1 MRVHRLPRGVIF
13 ALVATFVV
21 AAALWPS
28 RDAIAGSYEQTDL
41 VSDIPGMAAVTDPNL
56 VNPWG
61 MSFLPPAGPMWVSD
75 NGMGVATLYNGSGQP
90 FPVGSPLVVTIATP
104 SVLPPVPP
112 PPPAAPT
119 GNVFN
124 PTTDFVVTEGGKS
137 GPAVFLCAT
146 EDGTISGW
154 SPTVNFTQTIRVV
167 DNTDLTNGPVYKGLA
182 LASSGGKNFLY
193 AANFRDARI
202 DVFDKNFAN
211 VTASFKF
218 SDPAIPGGFAPFDIR
233 SLNGQLYVTYALQNS
248 SRHDDVAGA
257 GNGFVDIFNTD
268 GAFVKRLIS
277 NDPLNSPWGLAIAPG
292 DFGSL
297 SNDLLVGDFGDGLI
311 NAFDPNTGT
320 FLGTLDDSLGNP
332 IAIDGLWAL
341 NFGNGGTAGPTNTL
355 FFTAGIN
362 GEMDGLFG
370 TLTTVPEPP
379 ALALVGTAL
388 LGAALHR
395 RRDRKGLRG

>member
-1 MRVHRLPRGVIF
+1 MSVHCLSRSLIF
-13 ALVATFVV
+13 ALVAAFVV

-28 RDAIAGSYEQTDL
+28 RHAIAGSYEQTNL
-41 VSDIPGMAAVTDPNL
+41 VSDLPGMAAVMDPNL

-61 MSFLPPAGPMWVSD
+61 MSFLSPAGPIWVSD
-75 NGMGVATLYNGSGQP
+75 NGAGVATLYNGSGQQ
-90 FPVGSPLVVTIATP
+90 FPVGSPLVVTI
-104 SVLPPVPP
+104 PP
-112 PPPAAPT
+112 PSILPTATAAPT

-124 PTTDFVVTEGGKS
+124 PFHSTGDFGGDL
-137 GPAVFLCAT
+137 FLFAT

-154 SPTVNFTQTIRVV
+154 SGGTSAVRHV
-167 DNTDLTNGPVYKGLA
+167 DNTIDPTTNTGPVYKGLA
-182 LASSGGKNFLY
+182 LDSSGGNNFLY

-202 DVFDKNFAN
+202 DVFDKNFTN

-233 SLNGQLYVTYALQNS
+233 SLNGQLYVTYAMQNDVK
-248 SRHDDVAGA
+248 HDDVAGP

-268 GAFVKRLIS
+268 GTFVKRLITMG
-277 NDPLNSPWGLAIAPG
+277 PLNSPWGLAIAPG

-320 FLGTLDDSLGNP
+320 FLGTLEDSLGNP

-362 GEMDGLFG
+362 GEANGLFG
-370 TLTTVPEPP
+370 TLTTVPEPS

-388 LGAALHR
+388 LGAALYR
-395 RRDRKGLRG
+395 RRDRKGLRGYRI